1 MGSVLES
8 YSDQALRVV
17 SSATTEARQLD
28 HPRVGTE
35 HLLLGL
41 LLQDKSA
48 PAEMLRTAGASL
60 AAARH
65 KVAELVTAETG
76 SLIDEAL
83 PFTARAQRA
92 LERAGRF
99 SRRDREPQVS
109 AGHVLLGVLDVEGLA
124 CQVLRG
130 LAVDIVQLRNSM
142 VATGSHVAAV
152 SVDEQPSAP
161 PVRPRC
167 PQCRSS
173 LDQMLAETLVP
184 ARRDAG
190 SPTSI
195 SVVYCVACGATLG
208 VLRP

>member
-28 HPRVGTE
+28 HLRVGTE

-41 LLQDKSA
+41 LSQDKSA

-142 VATGSHVAAV
+142 VATVSDVAAV
-152 SVDEQPSAP
+152 SVDEQPSAQ

-173 LDQMLAETLVP
+173 LDQVLAETLVP

-195 SVVYCVACGATLG
+195 SVVYCAACGATLG

>member
-41 LLQDKSA
+41 LSQDKSA

-142 VATGSHVAAV
+142 VATVSDVAAV
-152 SVDEQPSAP
+152 SVDEQPSAQ

-173 LDQMLAETLVP
+173 LDQVLAETLVP

-195 SVVYCVACGATLG
+195 SVVYCAACGATLG